1 MFHSKLST
9 DGNLEN
15 LKAIDNPYGFR
26 DFDWDDFRYVLDV
39 STEYHYDLIQYRRS
53 LMKKRRGENIKL
65 KQKSE

>member
-26 DFDWDDFRYVLDV
+26 DFDWDDFRYVPDV
-39 STEYHYDLIQYRRS
+39 STEYHYDLIHID
-53 LMKKRRGENIKL
+53 EV
-65 KQKSE
+65 